1 MFSVLCKLGA
11 TADVGGASKE
21 IDNGSKNI
29 DNRLISRTVRAASQQ
44 KLERKKKP
52 NKKKKEKKKKPN
64 KTNHPRSSKKGK
76 RKTKI
81 KSDGQKYGKGSK
93 INKMDKKGPKK
104 RRHRKKI
111 EKKKQNNK
119 NKKKVDLKKRR
130 KERKRKQRKLKKLK
144 LKKISDVRESSRSC
158 PDLACINNAGG
169 ALKLEKDQIANFIKQ
184 KSRVE
189 NYISTL
195 SAKLGK
201 KGQFEADAASLK
213 SALGGNLENATCG
226 GSSQRTVSAAAEVS
240 LKTR

>member
-11 TADVGGASKE
+11 TADDGGASKE

-29 DNRLISRTVRAASQQ
+29 DNRLISRTARAASQQ
-44 KLERKKKP
+44 KLDRKKKMK
-52 NKKKKEKKKKPN
+52 KKKKEKQKKPN
-64 KTNHPRSSKKGK
+64 KTNQPRSSKKGK
-76 RKTKI
+76 RKTKN
-81 KSDGQKYGKGSK
+81 KSEGKKDGKGSK
-93 INKMDKKGPKK
+93 MNNMDKKAPKK

-111 EKKKQNNK
+111 EEKELNNK
-119 NKKKVDLKKRR
+119 EKADLKKRR

-144 LKKISDVRESSRSC
+144 LRKSSDVRESSRSC

-189 NYISTL
+189 SYISTL

-240 LKTR
+240 WTTRF